1 MKILV
6 IPSWHPTPEKP
17 LWCTWVLP
25 HIAALREAGHDVYVL
40 QVDIDLVKDSGKLKS
55 GEIIQRN
62 KKHIFARLPVKF
74 HKYYRTRFF
83 YGTILKAYS
92 AKVHKLY
99 KIIENEWG
107 KPDVIHAHVS
117 LPAGYGAAELGE
129 KEKIPVIVTEHYT
142 GFENDA
148 KFWWRVGV
156 FVKNMGQKV
165 QGFYT
170 VSPGFA
176 KRVEVTRLLNVSGV
190 LPNPIDT
197 DRFHSIEDK
206 KKSPVFRVVMA
217 GSMDKRKGADVLFEA
232 LNQLLGKLNWSLTLF
247 GTFDQQSGFQ
257 EWLKNPEFSKRV
269 SLPGM
274 VSQQVL
280 TKIYSNSD
288 LYVVSSRIETAN
300 VSMLEA
306 MACGLPVVS
315 TRCGASETLL
325 DDSVSITVPSEDP
338 QAMAEAIL
346 TMSNTIGNYKKK
358 ELREFVIRNYS
369 KKAVADKM
377 INAYQNAIDKTN
389 QVE

>member
-1 MKILV
+1 MKILI

-25 HIAALREAGHDVYVL
+25 HIAVLREAGHDVYVL
-40 QVDIDLVKDSGKLKS
+40 QVDIDLMKDSNKLNV

-62 KKHIFARLPVKF
+62 EKHIFAQLPVED

-83 YGTILKAYS
+83 YGSILHSYS
-92 AKVHKLY
+92 EMIYLLY
-99 KIIENEWG
+99 KKIEKEWG

-129 KEKIPVIVTEHYT
+129 REQIPVVVTEHYT

-156 FVKNMGQKV
+156 FVKKMGQKV

-170 VSPGFA
+170 VSPGFS
-176 KRVEVTRLLNVSGV
+176 KRVEATGLINVTGT

-197 DRFHSIEDK
+197 DRFYPIGEKGVSA
-206 KKSPVFRVVMA
+206 VFRVVMA

-232 LNQLLGKLNWSLTLF
+232 LHQLLGKLDWSLTLF

-257 EWLKNPEFSKRV
+257 QWFKNPEFSRRV
-269 SLPGM
+269 SLPGK
-274 VSQQVL
+274 VSQL
-280 TKIYSNSD
+280 ELAKIYSNSD

-315 TRCGASETLL
+315 TRCGAPETLL
-325 DDSVSITVPSEDP
+325 DESVSITVPSEDP
-338 QAMAEAIL
+338 KAMAEAIL
-346 TMSNTIGNYKKK
+346 TMSNTLEKYKIKD
-358 ELREFVIRNYS
+358 LREFVVRNYS
-369 KKAVADKM
+369 KKALVDKL
-377 INAYQNAIDKTN
+377 IDAYKLAIEVKNDN
-389 QVE
+389 Q

>member
-62 KKHIFARLPVKF
+62 KKHIFTRLPVKF

-83 YGTILKAYS
+83 YGSILHAYS
-92 AKVHKLY
+92 EKIHELY
-99 KIIENEWG
+99 KKIEKNWG

-117 LPAGYGAAELGE
+117 LPAGYGAVDLGKRE
-129 KEKIPVIVTEHYT
+129 NIPVVVTEHYS
-142 GFENDA
+142 GFESDS
-148 KFWWRVGV
+148 KFWWRVGSYV
-156 FVKNMGQKV
+156 REMAGKI

-170 VSPGFA
+170 VSPGNSD
-176 KRVEVTRLLNVSGV
+176 RIERTGLVSVSGV

-197 DRFHSIEDK
+197 KVFSPKDVKRISK
-206 KKSPVFRVVMA
+206 KLELVSA
-217 GSMDKRKGADVLFEA
+217 GGLSHGKGTDVLFDA
-232 LNQLLGKLNWSLTLF
+232 LKLIGDKVDWHLSLF
-247 GTFDQQSGFQ
+247 GNVDKKFEYIQ
-257 EWLKNPEFSKRV
+257 WLEEPLLSRRVTLMGIASQDELAEQYSK
-269 SLPGM
+269 
-274 VSQQVL
+274 
-280 TKIYSNSD
+280 SD
-288 LYVVSSRIETAN
+288 LYIVSSRVETAN

-306 MACGLPVVS
+306 MACGIPVVS
-315 TRCGASETLL
+315 TRCGAPETLL
-325 DDSVSITVPSEDP
+325 DDSVSITVPSENP
-338 QAMAEAIL
+338 KAMAEAIL
-346 TMSNTIGNYKKK
+346 TMSNTIGDYKKE